1 MKMRF
6 PLVLLWSSSLLGFTC
21 GTGFLYQFP
30 ASALQHNYPDQNS
43 ASASA
48 SYSSR
53 RNWCQFTVTKT
64 VTCQV
69 QNGSETVVQRV
80 YQSCR
85 WPGPC
90 TNLVR
95 TVLRPIY
102 KMSYRTATTLEW
114 RCCPGFTGSN
124 CEEECMNCTRLAAIA
139 ERISSL
145 EAKINTLQVA
155 EKPSENDL
163 PITRTTAA
171 GNEDYLPYAIP
182 LISPGSIFRKPIKST
197 LGSKG
202 DNNEEKKTR
211 GLPGIPG
218 PPGSI
223 GPVGLPG
230 SKGDRGEVGK
240 VGPTGPPGPIGPR
253 GPKGETG
260 NPGLPGPPGP
270 PGPPGAPISLPE
282 GVLYS
287 LQPNSDRENG
297 EPHLISTITDTI
309 MSGLPGPRG
318 PQGPI
323 GPPGPRGLAGPMG
336 NPGQQG
342 KPGHPGQFGGKG
354 HKGDQGEKG
363 EPGVAGEQGLRGPP
377 GEPGLKGEDGN
388 KGDDGEAVQQL
399 REALKILAERV
410 LILEHMIGIHDT
422 LSFVEPGS
430 GQDILGSITS
440 KNLKQKSE
448 QQQKYHQTLDIFSS
462 LLDDSESS
470 QN

>member
-1 MKMRF
+1 MRY

-30 ASALQHNYPDQNS
+30 ASTLQHNYPDQNS

-48 SYSSR
+48 SYSNR

-90 TNLVR
+90 TNLVSYR

-139 ERISSL
+139 ERISNL
-145 EAKINTLQVA
+145 EAKIITLQVA

-182 LISPGSIFRKPIKST
+182 LISPGSIFRKSIKST
-197 LGSKG
+197 LGTKG

-230 SKGDRGEVGK
+230 SKGDRGEAGK
-240 VGPTGPPGPIGPR
+240 VGPAGPPGPIGLQ

-323 GPPGPRGLAGPMG
+323 GPSGPRGLAGPIG

-342 KPGHPGQFGGKG
+342 KPGHPGQPGGKG

-363 EPGVAGEQGLRGPP
+363 EPGMAGEQGLRGPP
-377 GEPGLKGEDGN
+377 GEPGLKGEDGH

-448 QQQKYHQTLDIFSS
+448 QQQKYQTLDIFSS

>member
-1 MKMRF
+1 MNMSY

-30 ASALQHNYPDQNS
+30 ASTLQHNYPDQNS

-48 SYSSR
+48 GYSNR
-53 RNWCQFTVTKT
+53 RNWCQSTVTKT

-90 TNLVR
+90 TNLVSYR

-139 ERISSL
+139 ERISNL
-145 EAKINTLQVA
+145 EAKIITLQVA
-155 EKPSENDL
+155 GKPSENDL
-163 PITRTTAA
+163 PVTRSTAVW
-171 GNEDYLPYAIP
+171 NEDYLPDAIP
-182 LISPGSIFRKPIKST
+182 LISPGNIFRKSIKST

-202 DNNEEKKTR
+202 DNEEKKTR

-218 PPGSI
+218 LPGSI

-240 VGPTGPPGPIGPR
+240 VGPAGPPGPIGPQ
-253 GPKGETG
+253 GPKGHTG
-260 NPGLPGPPGP
+260 NPGPPGP
-270 PGPPGAPISLPE
+270 PGSPGPPGAPISLSE

-287 LQPNSDRENG
+287 LQPNADKENG

-336 NPGQQG
+336 IPGQQG
-342 KPGHPGQFGGKG
+342 KPGHPGQLGGKG
-354 HKGDQGEKG
+354 QKGDQGEKG
-363 EPGVAGEQGLRGPP
+363 EQGVPGVQGLRGPP
-377 GEPGLKGEDGN
+377 GEPGLKGEDGH
-388 KGDDGEAVQQL
+388 KGDDGEVVQQL

-410 LILEHMIGIHDT
+410 LILEHMIGIHAFT
-422 LSFVEPGS
+422 LP
-430 GQDILGSITS
+430 
-440 KNLKQKSE
+440 
-448 QQQKYHQTLDIFSS
+448 
-462 LLDDSESS
+462 
-470 QN
+470 